1 MSTIELNKIE
11 ALENKIKH
19 LENSNKFLSDKF
31 ISLLE
36 KENQLIVLNT
46 LASSIA
52 DKTSLKD
59 IFEAIP
65 KNTFSALGF
74 IDCAIFLHNESTN
87 ELEQKAT
94 FIFEQQV
101 ITDFKQHI
109 SVGVMGRV
117 FREKKAVIINDCS
130 KANDYTIYSAQA
142 GSEICVPI
150 LAYNE
155 VIGVIDAENTEL
167 NAFESR
173 HIKLLESI
181 ASTLSAKLEEVKTK
195 EDLEDK
201 VKERTRKL
209 EATIKELQNSNEEVT
224 KQRNDKDILLKEV
237 HHRVKNNLQI
247 ISSLISLQTSQIEDE
262 QSIRLF
268 NECKDR
274 VLSMSLI
281 HEQLYE
287 SRDISTIKLDSYLK
301 ELTGNL
307 VSTYDYKDKVEII
320 TKAENLSVDLN
331 SLIPLGLILNELI
344 SNSLKY
350 AFVEKNDF
358 NCIEIK
364 AIHINDT
371 IFLTYYDNGIGFLN
385 EVFENEDNA
394 TLGIILI
401 HALIEQ
407 IDGKIEKVPIE
418 KGTMF
423 KIEFGI

>member
-1 MSTIELNKIE
+1 MNTLDINKIE
-11 ALENKIKH
+11 ELEEKIKQ
-19 LENSNKFLSDKF
+19 LESSNSFLTEKF

-36 KENQLIVLNT
+36 KESQLLVLNT

-52 DKTSLKD
+52 NKTTLKD

-65 KNTFSALGF
+65 ENTFSALGF
-74 IDCAIFLHNESTN
+74 VDCAIFLHNETTN

-109 SVGVMGRV
+109 SVGIMGRV
-117 FREKKAVIINDCS
+117 FREKKAVIINNCRES
-130 KANDYTIYSAQA
+130 KDYTIYNAQA

-155 VIGVIDAENTEL
+155 VIGVIDAENAEQ
-167 NAFESR
+167 NCFEPR

-209 EATIKELQNSNEEVT
+209 EATIKELQKSNEEVT

-262 QSIRLF
+262 HSIRLF

-287 SRDISTIKLDSYLK
+287 SRDISTIKLDKYLN

-350 AFVEKNDF
+350 AFPQNSDF

-364 AIHINDT
+364 AVHIDET
-371 IFLTYYDNGIGFLN
+371 IFLTYYDNGIGFPN

-407 IDGKIEKVPIE
+407 IDGKIEKVSLE